1 MGSKDR
7 VTLAIDR
14 DLLEQAEQA
23 VRSGHAR
30 SVSTYINDAARRGA
44 FVTVDQVMTEFTD
57 RFGEPRE
64 EHYAWAL
71 KAWGLPED
79 TPLPAFGKSADGGAQ
94 Q

>member
-7 VTLAIDR
+7 VTLTIDR

-30 SVSTYINDAARRGA
+30 SVSTFINDAARRGA

-79 TPLPAFGKSADGGAQ
+79 TPLPGFGRPADGGAQ